1 MDGAG
6 PVYLV
11 GTTGVGKTA
20 TALALADRFA
30 VEAAERVPLEIV
42 SADSMQ
48 VYRGLDILSAKP
60 TPGERARVPH
70 HLIDILDVTEPFS
83 AAEFKRLAEAAIA
96 DIERRG
102 TRALVVG
109 GTGLYVKALADGL
122 FDGPEASSNVRQ
134 RLLDEAESK
143 GTDHLHA
150 RLMEVDPA
158 AADRI
163 ARHDVR
169 RIVRALEVYETT
181 GRPISAQ
188 QTEWAEPKACV
199 MLGLRLPRATLY
211 ARINARVDAM
221 FEAGAVE
228 EVERLVAAGIQRSW
242 TAMQAIGVREIIA
255 HRRGERSL
263 DETVRRI
270 KTQTRRYAK
279 RQLTWF
285 RKDPRIAWYDVADD
299 GGHIAAL
306 AEAIAA

>member
-11 GTTGVGKTA
+11 GPTGVGKTA
-20 TALALADRFA
+20 TALALAD
-30 VEAAERVPLEIV
+30 RVPLEIV

-60 TPGERARVPH
+60 SPDERARVPH
-70 HLIDILDVTEPFS
+70 HLIDILDVAAPFS

-96 DIERRG
+96 DIAERGRVP
-102 TRALVVG
+102 LVVG

-122 FDGPEASSNVRQ
+122 FNGPDASSDIRR
-134 RLLDEAESK
+134 RLLEEAEAK
-143 GTDHLHA
+143 GTDHLHS
-150 RLMEVDPA
+150 RLNDVDPA
-158 AADRI
+158 AADMI
-163 ARHDVR
+163 ARHDLR
-169 RIVRALEVYETT
+169 RIVRALEVYATT
-181 GRPISAQ
+181 GRPISTQ
-188 QTEWAEPKACV
+188 RTEWAKPKACF

-221 FEAGAVE
+221 FDAGAVA
-228 EVERLVAAGIQRSW
+228 EVERLVAAGIERSP
-242 TAMQAIGVREIIA
+242 TAMQAIGVREIVA
-255 HRRGERSL
+255 SL
-263 DETVRRI
+263 QGRATRDEAKRRI

-299 GGHIAAL
+299 GGHVAAL
-306 AEAIAA
+306 AHAIEK